1 MSLFSGP
8 KAILDNEETFSTA
21 SLALIAFIIIAL
33 AVSERISVFFH
44 NILLPLFG
52 PMIDQKGGGVEEY
65 R

>member
-44 NILLPLFG
+44 NILLPLLR
-52 PMIDQKGGGVEEY
+52 PMIDQKGGGG
-65 R
+65 

>member
-33 AVSERISVFFH
+33 AVSE
-44 NILLPLFG
+44 
-52 PMIDQKGGGVEEY
+52 K
-65 R
+65 